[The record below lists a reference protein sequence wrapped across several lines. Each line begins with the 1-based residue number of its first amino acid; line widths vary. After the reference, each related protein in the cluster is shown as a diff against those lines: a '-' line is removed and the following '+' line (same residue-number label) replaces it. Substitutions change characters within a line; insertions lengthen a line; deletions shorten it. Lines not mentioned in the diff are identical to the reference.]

1 MMEQAPMT
9 KAGYDKLRAQLE
21 DFENTRMPDLTK
33 KLAEARAEGDLKENA
48 EYHAL
53 REEQGHLQA
62 RINMLRDKL
71 ARAQVIDPAT
81 LPRDQVTFG
90 STVKLLDLD
99 FEDEETYTLVGET
112 EDDPDNGRILANSPL
127 AQGLLGAKVGQT
139 VEIDVPAG
147 KVKFKILEISNES

>member
-1 MMEQAPMT
+1 MEQAPMT
-9 KAGYDKLRAQLE
+9 KTGYDKLRAQLE
-21 DFENTRMPDLTK
+21 EFENTRMPELTK

-112 EDDPDNGRILANSPL
+112 EDDPDNGRILASSPL